1 MDVLIPVALL
11 LVGLIIGFFVARY
24 VYTKEASTKSVKQAE
39 KNVKE
44 ILNQQAEHHL
54 YQTRQTVEAIESQCQ
69 TLRGQVE
76 EYESLLK
83 QGIEEDETVPFY
95 GEQASTYLRN
105 NIKGREKA
113 SVTSVHSTQP
123 KDFANT
129 GSGLF
134 VGTVESS
141 AAEKENK

>member
-24 VYTKEASTKSVKQAE
+24 MYTKDSSSKTVKQAE

-54 YQTRQTVEAIESQCQ
+54 YQTRQTVEAIEAKCH
-69 TLRGQVE
+69 TLRSQVE
-76 EYESLLK
+76 EYENLLK
-83 QGIEEDETVPFY
+83 QGNEEDDSVPFY
-95 GEQASTYLRN
+95 GEQASSYLRN

-113 SVTSVHSTQP
+113 SVKAVHSAQP

-134 VGTVESS
+134 VGTIESS
-141 AAEKENK
+141 DAEKEKK

>member
-24 VYTKEASTKSVKQAE
+24 VYTKEAGNKSVKQAE

-54 YQTRQTVEAIESQCQ
+54 YQTRQTVEAIEAQCQ
-69 TLRGQVE
+69 TLRAQVE

-83 QGIEEDETVPFY
+83 QGTGEEETVPFY
-95 GEQASTYLRN
+95 GEHAATYLRN

-134 VGTVESS
+134 VGTIESS
-141 AAEKENK
+141 TAEKENK